1 MAAIA
6 EAGLDTVLIT
16 DDNPRAESGDVSV
29 AHIVAGLSRPDAA
42 SIQRDRAQAIADA
55 IAGARPGDVVL
66 IAGKGHEPYQEI
78 AGKRW
83 PFDDMAIARAALGAW
98 SRSEERR
105 VGKECVSSVD
115 LGGRRLMTQK
125 KKNNMTQR
133 KRI

>member
-6 EAGLDTVLIT
+6 EAGADTVLIT
-16 DDNPRAESGDVSV
+16 DDNPRAESGDVIV
-29 AHIVAGLSRPDAA
+29 ADIVAGLSRPDAA

-83 PFDDMAIARAALGAW
+83 PFDDMAIARAALEIGRA
-98 SRSEERR
+98 SCRER
-105 VGKECVSSVD
+105 GWHAVSHSVCAAT
-115 LGGRRLMTQK
+115 LK
-125 KKNNMTQR
+125 KKQY
-133 KRI
+133 